1 MNGQTETASMG
12 ADGGVRQAA
21 DAIAQAVRGQI
32 DKGAIPGALVHI
44 SQAGATSYLEAF
56 GHMDLESGT
65 PTAPDTIFR
74 FYSMSKP
81 ITGAAVM
88 TLVDEGRIGL
98 DDPIKAYLPEFADMT
113 VRRQDGGLEPSKRD
127 ISIRH
132 LMTHTSG
139 LSYLMMPSPVQE
151 DYRAAN
157 VFAIRNRLSESL
169 EAHVKRLARLPLAA
183 QPGAAWNYGESM
195 GVLGRLI
202 EVVSGQS
209 YGSYLR
215 ARLFDPLEMVDTDF
229 WAPPEKAHRLSQLY
243 ISGSSFEGLA
253 NARDADHYGGSY
265 LVRPRLEYGGA
276 GLVGTSR
283 DFMNFAFMLLAG
295 GVFRGQRV
303 ISRASVAMMLTDQ
316 LRGSLGDQP
325 LASLGRPPGVSSGLC
340 GSVVVFRDAAS
351 PPGTVGQ
358 YGWNGWASTSFWID
372 PRNDLAGLILT
383 QVIPEAQGTV
393 ELGLAVR
400 AAIYASAARRSVRP
414 ASEI

>member
-1 MNGQTETASMG
+1 MNGQTETAPMG
-12 ADGGVRQAA
+12 VDGGVGQAA
-21 DAIAQAVRGQI
+21 DAIARAVQGQI
-32 DKGAIPGALVHI
+32 DKGAIPGALVHLT
-44 SQAGATSYLEAF
+44 QAGATSYLEAF
-56 GHMDLESGT
+56 GHMDLEAGT
-65 PTAPDTIFR
+65 PITADTIFR

-88 TLVDEGRIGL
+88 TLVDEGLIRL
-98 DDPIKAYLPEFADMT
+98 DDPLKAYLPEFADMT
-113 VRRQDGGLEPSKRD
+113 VRRQDGGVEAAERD
-127 ISIRH
+127 ITIRH

-139 LSYLMMPSPVQE
+139 LAYLMMPSPVQE

-183 QPGAAWNYGESM
+183 QPGMAWNYGESM

-202 EVVSGQS
+202 EVVSGRS

-215 ARLFDPLEMVDTDF
+215 ARLLEPLEMVDTDF
-229 WAPPEKAHRLSQLY
+229 WAPPEKSHRLSQLY
-243 ISGSSFEGLA
+243 TSGGGVEGLV
-253 NARDADHYGGSY
+253 NARDGDHYGGSY
-265 LVRPRLEYGGA
+265 RVPPRLEYGGA

-283 DFMNFAFMLLAG
+283 DFMNFAVMLLAG
-295 GVFRGQRV
+295 GVYRGQRV
-303 ISRASVAMMLTDQ
+303 ISRESVAMMMTDQ

-372 PRNDLAGLILT
+372 PRNDLAGLVFT
-383 QVIPEAQGTV
+383 QVIPEEQGTV

-400 AAIYASAARRSVRP
+400 AAIYAPAAEP
-414 ASEI
+414 